1 MGSKSE
7 KKHDK
12 STKNRNSKET
22 KKNKKDIKNDE
33 QNKKAKKKGFWK
45 KHRKLAIFIKLIFV
59 LIILAC
65 IVGAGAIVAL
75 FSNDDWAMS
84 KDDLTLKII
93 DTIIYDK
100 DGNEIANV
108 SGDEKR
114 RIVSLSEIPEN
125 LQNAYIAIEDKR
137 FYEHKGV
144 DLKRTVGATVTY
156 IIHRGHSSYGGS
168 TITQQL
174 IKNLKNDKGDSGLAG
189 IERKIREI
197 SRAYKVEKMLSKSQI
212 LELYLNTIY
221 VGGEGNLHGVELA
234 SRYYFNKSVGDLD
247 LAECAFIA
255 GINHAPNSYNP
266 FKESTDNSE
275 LIKKRTTT
283 VLSEMKDQ
291 GEAHLHFYHHYPVY
305 YDWWLQDGSDVKWF
319 DKTLPEQI
327 SERLQKLQQE
337 TKVTNTPESITQAL
351 SAYLD
356 ACKARREQRLASFIK
371 NTPEVVFTKFRTL
384 RPSFFAYTEG
394 LSDARAECNFFAGGE
409 LAYFKMDGIWAKEE
423 TLLKDTAGVF
433 RDPDVHFDGK
443 HILFARKKSQK
454 EDDFHLYEM
463 EMPSRKLKQI
473 TSGLGFAD
481 IEPIYL
487 PDENILFNSTRN
499 GSAVDCWT
507 VEVSNLYLCDREGRY
522 MRQVGFDQVHT

>member
-1 MGSKSE
+1 MSSKSE

-22 KKNKKDIKNDE
+22 EKNKKDIKNDE
-33 QNKKAKKKGFWK
+33 QNKKTRKKGFWK
-45 KHRKLAIFIKLIFV
+45 RHRKLAIFIKLIFV

-189 IERKIREI
+189 IERKVI
-197 SRAYKVEKMLSKSQI
+197 
-212 LELYLNTIY
+212 
-221 VGGEGNLHGVELA
+221 NLL
-234 SRYYFNKSVGDLD
+234 
-247 LAECAFIA
+247 
-255 GINHAPNSYNP
+255 
-266 FKESTDNSE
+266 
-275 LIKKRTTT
+275 
-283 VLSEMKDQ
+283 
-291 GEAHLHFYHHYPVY
+291 
-305 YDWWLQDGSDVKWF
+305 
-319 DKTLPEQI
+319 
-327 SERLQKLQQE
+327 
-337 TKVTNTPESITQAL
+337 VT
-351 SAYLD
+351 
-356 ACKARREQRLASFIK
+356 
-371 NTPEVVFTKFRTL
+371 
-384 RPSFFAYTEG
+384 
-394 LSDARAECNFFAGGE
+394 
-409 LAYFKMDGIWAKEE
+409 
-423 TLLKDTAGVF
+423 
-433 RDPDVHFDGK
+433 
-443 HILFARKKSQK
+443 
-454 EDDFHLYEM
+454 
-463 EMPSRKLKQI
+463 
-473 TSGLGFAD
+473 
-481 IEPIYL
+481 
-487 PDENILFNSTRN
+487 
-499 GSAVDCWT
+499 
-507 VEVSNLYLCDREGRY
+507 
-522 MRQVGFDQVHT
+522 

>member
-1 MGSKSE
+1 MGSRSE

-33 QNKKAKKKGFWK
+33 QDKKTKKKGFWK
-45 KHRKLAIFIKLIFV
+45 RHRKLAIFIKLIFV

-212 LELYLNTIY
+212 LELYLNTI
-221 VGGEGNLHGVELA
+221 
-234 SRYYFNKSVGDLD
+234 SVGDLD

-266 FKESTDNSE
+266 FKESTDNSG

-291 GEAHLHFYHHYPVY
+291 GKISEEEYNTAKAEVDEGLHFEK
-305 YDWWLQDGSDVKWF
+305 GS
-319 DKTLPEQI
+319 T
-327 SERLQKLQQE
+327 S
-337 TKVTNTPESITQAL
+337 TNS
-351 SAYLD
+351 SMSYL
-356 ACKARREQRLASFIK
+356 
-371 NTPEVVFTKFRTL
+371 
-384 RPSFFAYTEG
+384 
-394 LSDARAECNFFAGGE
+394 ARAALNQVINQYAEKNDVSTDIAQTMIEGGG
-409 LAYFKMDGIWAKEE
+409 YKIYTTQDSTIQ
-423 TLLKDTAGVF
+423 
-433 RDPDVHFDGK
+433 
-443 HILFARKKSQK
+443 S
-454 EDDFHLYEM
+454 EM
-463 EMPSRKLKQI
+463 EDIYRNSDEHIFVGVATDKEGNKLNDHTQSAMVVIDHK
-473 TSGLGFAD
+473 TGRVVGCMGGLGD
-481 IEPIYL
+481 
-487 PDENILFNSTRN
+487 D
-499 GSAVDCWT
+499 VD
-507 VEVSNLYLCDREGRY
+507 
-522 MRQVGFDQVHT
+522 

>member
-22 KKNKKDIKNDE
+22 EKNKKDIKNDE
-33 QNKKAKKKGFWK
+33 QNKKTKKKGFWK
-45 KHRKLAIFIKLIFV
+45 RHRKLAIFIKLIFV

-266 FKESTDNSE
+266 FKESTDNSG

-291 GEAHLHFYHHYPVY
+291 GKISEEEYNTAKAEVDEGLHFEK
-305 YDWWLQDGSDVKWF
+305 GS
-319 DKTLPEQI
+319 T
-327 SERLQKLQQE
+327 S
-337 TKVTNTPESITQAL
+337 TNS
-351 SAYLD
+351 SMSYL
-356 ACKARREQRLASFIK
+356 
-371 NTPEVVFTKFRTL
+371 
-384 RPSFFAYTEG
+384 
-394 LSDARAECNFFAGGE
+394 ARAALNQVINQYAEKNDVSTDIAQTMIEGGG
-409 LAYFKMDGIWAKEE
+409 YKIYTTQDSTIQ
-423 TLLKDTAGVF
+423 
-433 RDPDVHFDGK
+433 
-443 HILFARKKSQK
+443 S
-454 EDDFHLYEM
+454 EM
-463 EMPSRKLKQI
+463 EDIYRNSDEHIFVGVATDKEGNKLNDHTQSAMVVIDHKTRK
-473 TSGLGFAD
+473 SC
-481 IEPIYL
+481 
-487 PDENILFNSTRN
+487 R
-499 GSAVDCWT
+499 
-507 VEVSNLYLCDREGRY
+507 LYGRI
-522 MRQVGFDQVHT
+522 R